1 MEMYRVAISD
11 RDPYCFSCS
20 ELEHDEV
27 LVEGDYCPYC
37 QYTYN
42 SLTEVREY
50 ADATVS
56 YHETAEEAD
65 AAEAALVPFF
75 VVRTV

>member
-1 MEMYRVAISD
+1 MERMYRVAISD
-11 RDPYCFSCS
+11 RDPYCDICS
-20 ELEHDEV
+20 NYEV
-27 LVEGDYCPYC
+27 LVKGDYCRYC

-50 ADATVS
+50 ADSTVS

-65 AAEAALVPFF
+65 AAEAALVPHL
-75 VVRTV
+75 VYYKE